1 MVAVLSKRLLK
12 WIIKKYREINDDDGL
27 GDERVCMDRTM
38 RRCHKILSQLCDLP
52 IPSDLIWSLSPTF
65 SA

>member
-1 MVAVLSKRLLK
+1 MKNSE
-12 WIIKKYREINDDDGL
+12 IKDDGGL
-27 GDERVCMDRTM
+27 SDERVCMDRTM
-38 RRCHKILSQLCDLP
+38 RRCHEILSQLCDLP